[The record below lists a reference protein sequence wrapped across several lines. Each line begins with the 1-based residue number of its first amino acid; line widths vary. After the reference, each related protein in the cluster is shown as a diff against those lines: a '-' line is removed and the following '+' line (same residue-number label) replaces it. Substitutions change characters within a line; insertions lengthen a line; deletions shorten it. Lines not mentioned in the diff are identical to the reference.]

1 MFLDGYIGAPPTVTV
16 FSFISAEAGAV
27 LPRLIAS
34 AAAAK
39 PASAMLVM
47 RFMAVTPLLCDV
59 PDPGDFG
66 ATQPA
71 RSRMR
76 DHRDVSLPVAMT
88 GPVGRPGVEPH
99 GGSRGTTKTAL
110 SLADVDGACWMVSGI
125 DGSA

>member
-16 FSFISAEAGAV
+16 FSFISAEAEPMP
-27 LPRLIAS
+27 PRLIAS

-39 PASAMLVM
+39 PASAMVVM

-59 PDPGDFG
+59 PDLGDFG

-76 DHRDVSLPVAMT
+76 GHRDVSLPVAMT
-88 GPVGRPGVEPH
+88 H
-99 GGSRGTTKTAL
+99 ISRSRVSAFFRLCPILLSYSLL
-110 SLADVDGACWMVSGI
+110 SLRLHPA
-125 DGSA
+125 